1 MTEEKY
7 DEIRVLKEQIEKLER
22 NIQTIE
28 SLIKSVNLGMEIT
41 GTSDCK
47 FKIKRFIRLGGDD
60 FIKSILD
67 GERKTMK
74 YQLSKLNEEFNKL

>member
-7 DEIRVLKEQIEKLER
+7 NEIKRIKEQIEKLER
-22 NIQTIE
+22 NIHTIE

-67 GERKTMK
+67 SERKTTE
-74 YQLSKLNEEFNKL
+74 YQLSKMKEEFNKL